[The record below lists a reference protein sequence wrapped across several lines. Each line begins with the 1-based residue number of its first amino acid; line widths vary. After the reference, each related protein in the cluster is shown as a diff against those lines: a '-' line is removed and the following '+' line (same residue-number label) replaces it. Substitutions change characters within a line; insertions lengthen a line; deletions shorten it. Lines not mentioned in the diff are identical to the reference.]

1 MKKSFFT
8 LIIFFILTAT
18 VAQEATHYVSRYNG
32 FMGRRLL
39 LNMEMGMAP
48 GFTKAPNFRGSTK
61 YWAFN
66 YLLQPN
72 IEIIAHRRGTVGAK
86 FTWFETK
93 YTSYESWN
101 PEFRDMVVYGAGIF
115 YKLYLQRDALAPMG
129 QYLRFHFDYLRY
141 SYDGTSAGITGNAFK
156 NAYGFKVEYGRDF
169 LFMDFLKLNVG
180 LSLGLSFPGLHIYTL
195 RDDFEEWENA
205 ANRVLRN
212 YFVGV
217 NIGVGF
223 LTF

>member
-1 MKKSFFT
+1 MKKT
-8 LIIFFILTAT
+8 LITLISIFIVTAT
-18 VAQEATHYVSRYNG
+18 FAQENTQYIGNYNG
-32 FMGRRLL
+32 FMGRRVL
-39 LNMEMGMAP
+39 LNMEMSMAP
-48 GFTKAPNFRGSTK
+48 GFTKAPNFRGNIK

-72 IEIIAHRRGTVGAK
+72 IEIIAHRRGTVGAN
-86 FTWFETK
+86 FTWFKTK
-93 YTSYESWN
+93 FISYDYFD
-101 PEFRDMVVYGAGIF
+101 PTFKDLVVYGAGAF

-129 QYLRFHFDYLRY
+129 QYLRFHFDYMRY
-141 SYDGTSAGITGNAFK
+141 GFDDTSTANPGLTFR
-156 NAYGFKVEYGRDF
+156 NAYGFKFEYGRDF

-180 LSLGLSFPGLHIYTL
+180 LSIGCSFPGLRIFTL
-195 RDDFEEWENA
+195 RDDYEDWENA
-205 ANRVLRN
+205 ANRICRN